1 VNSAELFYST
11 LFVIHLLGRKDT
23 TFEEESQEK

>member
-1 VNSAELFYST
+1 VQNFFTLPFLLFTY
-11 LFVIHLLGRKDT
+11 LGRKDT